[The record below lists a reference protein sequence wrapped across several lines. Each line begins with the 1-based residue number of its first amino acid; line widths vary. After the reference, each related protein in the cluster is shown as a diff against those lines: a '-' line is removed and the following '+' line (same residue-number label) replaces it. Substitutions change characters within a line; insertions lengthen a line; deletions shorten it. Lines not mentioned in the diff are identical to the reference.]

1 MPSSDI
7 RDILVH
13 NVHVGKKQQHP
24 PSSSHVERV
33 LVYILPGNPGL
44 ISFYEP
50 FANGLVSLLKA
61 GNCADKA
68 AIRICGKSYRGF
80 EVATSEKTQGEADT
94 DGGPCMFGLADTIAA
109 CARDV
114 ESFADPDPSGPPTK
128 VILIGHSVGAY
139 ILLELLA
146 RRTELKRVDLIGG
159 ILVFPTVTYI
169 ARSRLGRI
177 ITVCFPCFSS
187 SLSNYVGRY

>member
-1 MPSSDI
+1 MTFPS
-7 RDILVH
+7 DILVH
-13 NVHVGKKQQHP
+13 DVHPQK
-24 PSSSHVERV
+24 STR
-33 LVYILPGNPGL
+33 LRFIIYILPGNPGL

-50 FANGLVSLLKA
+50 FANALVSFLRA
-61 GNCADKA
+61 REGINKA
-68 AIRICGKSYRGF
+68 AIRVCGKSYRGF
-80 EVATSEKTQGEADT
+80 EVSTSSSSSCTSNEDRS
-94 DGGPCMFGLADTIAA
+94 DSGPFGLTDTIAA

-114 ESFADPDPSGPPTK
+114 ESFADADPSTPSTK

-146 RRTELKRVDLIGG
+146 RRTELGRVDLIGG

-177 ITVCFPCFSS
+177 ITVCFPHISQLLFRPRH
-187 SLSNYVGRY
+187 LN